1 MFQVQQSSN
10 TPSLA
15 TDMSGTDVYVVVADA
30 GGGCCYPYLHGFDRF
45 CDDVYARDVFWWVSA
60 DAAARYCLPVHRY
73 VIDVQFIDGTGEGAD
88 AWNYVI

>member
-45 CDDVYARDVFWWVSA
+45 CDDVYARDVFW
-60 DAAARYCLPVHRY
+60 
-73 VIDVQFIDGTGEGAD
+73 
-88 AWNYVI
+88 